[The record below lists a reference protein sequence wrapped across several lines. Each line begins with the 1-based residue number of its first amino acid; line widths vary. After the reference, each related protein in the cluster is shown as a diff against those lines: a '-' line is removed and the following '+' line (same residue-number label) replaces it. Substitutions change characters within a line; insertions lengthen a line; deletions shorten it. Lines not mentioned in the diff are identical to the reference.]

1 MKRIHRNIKLLHTI
15 CSCKKNTRNSV
26 IQSANRDFINTI
38 CELADNLLQDKIP
51 LSEEDYANLYKYRTV
66 LRKLVQKSDLTSKKK
81 LIIQK
86 GGFLEFLIPAAVTAI
101 GELIS
106 NLVKNE

>member
-1 MKRIHRNIKLLHTI
+1 MLHSI
-15 CSCKKNTRNSV
+15 CSCKSKVRNSV
-26 IQSANRDFINTI
+26 INSANKDFINTI
-38 CELADNLLQDKIP
+38 CELADNLLQDRIP
-51 LSEEDYANLYKYRTV
+51 LSEEDYKNLYKYRSV
-66 LRKLVQKSDLTSKKK
+66 LRKLVEKSDIAYKKR
-81 LIIQK
+81 LIVQK

>member
-1 MKRIHRNIKLLHTI
+1 MRRIHRNIKFLHSI
-15 CSCKKNTRNSV
+15 CSCKKGVRNSA
-26 IQSANRDFINTI
+26 INSANRDIINTI
-38 CELADNLLQDKIP
+38 CELADNVLQDRIP
-51 LSEEDYANLYKYRTV
+51 LSDNDYRNLYKYRSV
-66 LRKLVQKSDLTSKKK
+66 LRKLVQKSDLSAKKR